1 MKGRKRGEL
10 AVVAAFVLL
19 GFLLGVQLKSVR
31 LHSAVDATSASR
43 LETLQELYNDLS
55 NERDGLADQLATA
68 QKELE
73 DYRQAAASGEGSEAL
88 RQEVDYLSMVA
99 GLTDVEGPGVM
110 VVLQDSTAEN
120 TTGDEAD
127 YLIHDSDLLSVINEL
142 RDAGAQAL
150 SLNGQRILA
159 TSEIRCAGSVVLI
172 NGQRVT
178 APFVIYAIGDPTT
191 LHNALTMRGGVVDV
205 LSQWGIQVQVTQ
217 QHIPVFP
224 VEKYTV
230 DRDAKGIDFAL
241 LHPKALQLRHHVLA
255 GHHIG
260 IHPGGNPGPMYAI
273 VGEDTD
279 EGGGKHAVLLQ
290 IGNHL
295 RGKGM
300 GGENHVRVVPG
311 NGLKQQI
318 AEQSA
323 ELGHQV

>member
-19 GFLLGVQLKSVR
+19 GYLLGGQLKSVR

-205 LSQWGIQVQVTQ
+205 LSQWKIQVNVTMSEKLL
-217 QHIPVFP
+217 I
-224 VEKYTV
+224 EKYSGSIATNYLTP
-230 DRDAKGIDFAL
+230 AT
-241 LHPKALQLRHHVLA
+241 
-255 GHHIG
+255 
-260 IHPGGNPGPMYAI
+260 
-273 VGEDTD
+273 ETT
-279 EGGGKHAVLLQ
+279 EGGEAG
-290 IGNHL
+290 
-295 RGKGM
+295 
-300 GGENHVRVVPG
+300 
-311 NGLKQQI
+311 
-318 AEQSA
+318 
-323 ELGHQV
+323 

>member
-73 DYRQAAASGEGSEAL
+73 DYRQAAASVEGSEAL

-205 LSQWGIQVQVTQ
+205 LSQWKIQVNVTMSEKLL
-217 QHIPVFP
+217 I
-224 VEKYTV
+224 EKYSGSIATNYLTP
-230 DRDAKGIDFAL
+230 AT
-241 LHPKALQLRHHVLA
+241 
-255 GHHIG
+255 
-260 IHPGGNPGPMYAI
+260 
-273 VGEDTD
+273 ETT
-279 EGGGKHAVLLQ
+279 EGGEAG
-290 IGNHL
+290 
-295 RGKGM
+295 
-300 GGENHVRVVPG
+300 
-311 NGLKQQI
+311 
-318 AEQSA
+318 
-323 ELGHQV
+323 

>member
-55 NERDGLADQLATA
+55 NERDGLADQPATA

-205 LSQWGIQVQVTQ
+205 LSQWKIQVNVTMSEKLL
-217 QHIPVFP
+217 I
-224 VEKYTV
+224 EKYSGSIATNYLTP
-230 DRDAKGIDFAL
+230 AT
-241 LHPKALQLRHHVLA
+241 
-255 GHHIG
+255 
-260 IHPGGNPGPMYAI
+260 
-273 VGEDTD
+273 ETT
-279 EGGGKHAVLLQ
+279 EGGEAG
-290 IGNHL
+290 
-295 RGKGM
+295 
-300 GGENHVRVVPG
+300 
-311 NGLKQQI
+311 
-318 AEQSA
+318 
-323 ELGHQV
+323 

>member
-178 APFVIYAIGDPTT
+178 APCVIYAIGDPTT

-205 LSQWGIQVQVTQ
+205 LSQWKIQVNVTMSEKLL
-217 QHIPVFP
+217 I
-224 VEKYTV
+224 EKYSGSIATNYLTP
-230 DRDAKGIDFAL
+230 AT
-241 LHPKALQLRHHVLA
+241 
-255 GHHIG
+255 
-260 IHPGGNPGPMYAI
+260 
-273 VGEDTD
+273 ETT
-279 EGGGKHAVLLQ
+279 EGGEAG
-290 IGNHL
+290 
-295 RGKGM
+295 
-300 GGENHVRVVPG
+300 
-311 NGLKQQI
+311 
-318 AEQSA
+318 
-323 ELGHQV
+323 